1 MERLKMAERFHSAK
15 VGERPETP
23 APALRAEG
31 GVPKPI
37 RAPSDDIMVEMQH
50 FKEDALFFNA
60 HHREILRLY
69 PDQWVAV
76 YDKQVVGAD
85 EDFRLLMKDLKA
97 LGYPLKCLVVR
108 RMETNPMT
116 LIV

>member
-1 MERLKMAERFHSAK
+1 MAQRFYSAK
-15 VGERPETP
+15 IGERPETP
-23 APALRAEG
+23 APPFRAEG
-31 GVPKPI
+31 DALESIRVPT
-37 RAPSDDIMVEMQH
+37 DDIMVEMQH
-50 FKEDALFFNA
+50 FKEDALFFNE
-60 HHREILRLY
+60 HGLEFLRLH

-97 LGYPLKCLVVR
+97 LGYPLRCLVVR
-108 RMETNPMT
+108 RMEINPMT

>member
-1 MERLKMAERFHSAK
+1 MAARFHSAK
-15 VGERPETP
+15 VGERPDETP

-50 FKEDALFFNA
+50 FKEDTLFVNDNA
-60 HHREILRLY
+60 REIRRLY

-85 EDFRLLMKDLKA
+85 ANLDRLLDNLKA
-97 LGYPLKCLVVR
+97 LGYPPGKSLIKRV
-108 RMETNPMT
+108 ETNPMN

>member
-1 MERLKMAERFHSAK
+1 MTARLYSTK
-15 VGERPETP
+15 VGERPEIP
-23 APALRAEG
+23 APPFRAGGDALKSIR
-31 GVPKPI
+31 VPT
-37 RAPSDDIMVEMQH
+37 DDVKAEMQH
-50 FKEDALFFNA
+50 FKRDALFFNNNA
-60 HHREILRLY
+60 REIRRLH

-97 LGYPLKCLVVR
+97 LGYPLRSLVVR
-108 RMETNPMT
+108 RVETNPMN